1 MDLFNL
7 PYNTVVQRFVAKSLF
22 DSVTNTKQKAMFTND
37 VAKMIWCNT
46 LSSETTNLPHKEIE
60 EIQIFSIELK
70 EQKVIKSILEII
82 DKTIPYHIIFIVTC
96 RDEVY
101 LSASAKHP
109 SPLCS
114 TKFVIDWV
122 YTSPWFKKNE
132 NIYCIN
138 LKKDIDT
145 VFFDFCQ
152 QLSPKLNGSIKNI
165 ADLTAYNSRL
175 TSVTREIEQLK
186 KKMLNCYQF
195 NKRVELN
202 LRLKELE
209 EELKALK
216 V

>member
-1 MDLFNL
+1 MRTYIALI
-7 PYNTVVQRFVAKSLF
+7 S
-22 DSVTNTKQKAMFTND
+22 
-37 VAKMIWCNT
+37 
-46 LSSETTNLPHKEIE
+46 
-60 EIQIFSIELK
+60 
-70 EQKVIKSILEII
+70 
-82 DKTIPYHIIFIVTC
+82 
-96 RDEVY
+96 
-101 LSASAKHP
+101 
-109 SPLCS
+109 
-114 TKFVIDWV
+114 
-122 YTSPWFKKNE
+122 
-132 NIYCIN
+132 
-138 LKKDIDT
+138 KKDIDT

>member
-22 DSVTNTKQKAMFTND
+22 DSVTNTKQKAMFIND

-109 SPLCS
+109 SPLSS

-152 QLSPKLNGSIKNI
+152 QLSPTLNGSIKNI

-195 NKRVELN
+195 NKRVEFN

>member
-96 RDEVY
+96 RDEV
-101 LSASAKHP
+101 
-109 SPLCS
+109 
-114 TKFVIDWV
+114 VIDWV

>member
-101 LSASAKHP
+101 LSASTKHP
-109 SPLCS
+109 SPLS
-114 TKFVIDWV
+114 SAKFVIDWV

-175 TSVTREIEQLK
+175 TSLTREIEQLK

-195 NKRVELN
+195 NKRVEFN